1 MSEEAKQEEP
11 AKPTSGLK
19 KESIWEV
26 YYPRNLDED
35 KEAVPLASFPMI
47 IYFWPAMFG
56 FLVCGFLQWS
66 TNLPHD
72 TLGLWATAIWAVNL
86 VVIVT
91 DLDQKKFAIT
101 LLLLALVGLGAYVAN
116 LKDLGVV
123 SAVTGWIDRLDVTY
137 SNQAYLMMAAV
148 LWVLFLA
155 GMVQPRFDYWRLE
168 ANEFVHYIQPWGRD
182 QSIPRIG
189 STVTREVR
197 DVMELLLTFGG
208 GTLVIRRE
216 GEVVARIEHVPFLGR
231 RMKAIERMLGAT
243 RVTHVDAPS

>member
-1 MSEEAKQEEP
+1 MSEEAKPAEP
-11 AKPTSGLK
+11 AKPTGGLK

-26 YYPRNLDED
+26 YYPRNLDVD

-47 IYFWPAMFG
+47 IYFWPAMVG

-66 TNLPHD
+66 TNLPPD
-72 TLGLWATAIWAVNL
+72 TIGLWAVSIWAVNL
-86 VVIVT
+86 IVIVT
-91 DLDQKKFAIT
+91 DLDQKKFTIT
-101 LLLLALVGLGAYVAN
+101 LLILALVGLGAYVSN
-116 LKDLGVV
+116 LKDMGVV
-123 SAVTGWIDRLDVTY
+123 SAVTGWVDGMHVTF
-137 SNQAYLMMAAV
+137 SSQAYLMMATV

-155 GMVQPRFDYWRLE
+155 GMIQPRFDYWRLE

-231 RMKAIERMLGAT
+231 RMKAIERMLGST
-243 RVTHVDAPS
+243 RVTHVDAS